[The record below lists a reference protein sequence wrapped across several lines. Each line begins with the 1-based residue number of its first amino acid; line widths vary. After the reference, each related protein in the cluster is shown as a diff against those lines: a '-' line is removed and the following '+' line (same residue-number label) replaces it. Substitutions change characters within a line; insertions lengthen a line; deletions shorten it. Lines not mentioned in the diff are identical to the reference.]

1 MIILKESGIIMI
13 HQIIPGTRLKKRENT
28 DDKSY
33 IGLDFLSSVFSVTSG
48 LVLSQIKELSGVD
61 APALQNWIKRGWV
74 PNPVNRKYNID
85 QVARILI
92 INMLRPALML
102 EQIAYILE
110 YVNADVKS
118 NSQAGYFPESRLYDL
133 ICKVIDLCT
142 ADDNFKTRSLDIYI
156 SRAMR
161 EYNYLSDDK
170 RLRIKNSLK
179 AVITAYEATVLID
192 KSVDL
197 IENFEENM

>member
-1 MIILKESGIIMI
+1 MIN
-13 HQIIPGTRLKKRENT
+13 QIIPGTRLKKRAT
-28 DDKSY
+28 ADDRNY

-74 PNPVNRKYNID
+74 ANPVNRKYNID

-102 EQIAYILE
+102 EQIACILGYI
-110 YVNADVKS
+110 NFDADS
-118 NSQAGYFPESRLYDL
+118 DPENEDYFPESRLYDL
-133 ICKVIDLCT
+133 ICKIIDLCT
-142 ADDNFKTRSLDIYI
+142 DDDNFKTKNLDMYI

-161 EYNYLSDDK
+161 EYNYLDPGK
-170 RLRIKNSLK
+170 QTRVKNALK
-179 AVITAYEATVLID
+179 AVIAAYEATLLID
-192 KSVDL
+192 RSVSL
-197 IENFEENM
+197 IENFE